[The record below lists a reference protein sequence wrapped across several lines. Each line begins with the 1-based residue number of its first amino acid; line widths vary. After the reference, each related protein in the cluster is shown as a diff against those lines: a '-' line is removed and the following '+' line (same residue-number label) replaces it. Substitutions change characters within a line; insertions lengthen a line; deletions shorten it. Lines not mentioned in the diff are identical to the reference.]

1 MMRQLTNKR
10 ILLGITGG
18 IAAYKSAELVRQ
30 FTKAGAEVQ
39 VVMTRAACEF
49 ITPLTMQALSHN
61 PVHLDLLDPRAEA
74 AMGHIE
80 LAKWADIVVIAPA
93 TADFMARLANGHA
106 DDLLTTLCL
115 ATQASI
121 CLAPAMN
128 QAMWTNSITQE
139 NFERLKRREI
149 RMFGPAAGSQ
159 ACGDV
164 GYGRMLEP
172 EAIAEAVAQQFEVS
186 TLAGKTVL
194 ITAGGTQE
202 AIDPVRY
209 ISNRSSGKM
218 GYALADAAAQ
228 AGAQVILISGPSALA
243 TPQQV
248 TRINVVSAQQM
259 YDAVHSH
266 IEQADIF
273 IGCAAVGDYRPQSV
287 SQQKIKKDPTQ
298 QAQTLTLT
306 LVRNPDIIASVAAL
320 VPPPF
325 TVGFAAETEQVL
337 QYAQDKLRRKGLNL
351 VVANNVASTE
361 IGFNS
366 DDNEVIIV
374 GQDWQQPLP
383 QASKRVIA
391 KQLIEAIAQQ
401 YQVHSTQRDA

>member
-337 QYAQDKLRRKGLNL
+337 QYAQDKLQRKGLNL

-391 KQLIEAIAQQ
+391 KQLIEVIAQQ